1 MSIAMIGLSPPAVCL
16 DFSRFTEK
24 QETTPQKFSPRVQ
37 ALAVCNPVLWPS
49 NSTTSPGPGRGVG
62 RTFELPSGTTMP
74 RLARGTFRDLGSV
87 QPFVRAMRTRRH
99 LGRRVSFPGCS
110 PHDPGYNDVHV
121 LRGCGR
127 RAETN
132 PRGST
137 RDQRTSRMN
146 RAVPRIDTAPLQ

>member
-1 MSIAMIGLSPPAVCL
+1 MSIAMIGLSLPAVCM
-16 DFSRFTEK
+16 DFSPFTEK

-37 ALAVCNPVLWPS
+37 ALTVCNPVLWPS
-49 NSTTSPGPGRGVG
+49 NSTTSQGRGRGVG
-62 RTFELPSGTTMP
+62 RTFGFAKRELQCRALQRARSAI
-74 RLARGTFRDLGSV
+74 LARFSPSCGRCEREGILVEEFRSRGAL
-87 QPFVRAMRTRRH
+87 RMT
-99 LGRRVSFPGCS
+99 L
-110 PHDPGYNDVHV
+110 GYNDVHV

-146 RAVPRIDTAPLQ
+146 RAVP